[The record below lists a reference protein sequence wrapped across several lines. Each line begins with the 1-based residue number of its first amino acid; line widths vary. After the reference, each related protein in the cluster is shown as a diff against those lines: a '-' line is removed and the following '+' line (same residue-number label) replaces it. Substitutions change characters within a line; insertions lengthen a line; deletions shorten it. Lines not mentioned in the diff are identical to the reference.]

1 VGLSLHLIASFHF
14 DCTLFFTQES
24 TMRTNDLLAE
34 IRDANLS
41 YLMLAQQMIRDDKP
55 AAIFRLGLSQP
66 IADML
71 DALSNAQVLKLAG
84 SASMLTRFR
93 FDDATVLGM
102 LTHDS
107 KERTLAQ
114 SHAAV
119 LLASQPFHEM
129 H

>member
-1 VGLSLHLIASFHF
+1 
-14 DCTLFFTQES
+14 
-24 TMRTNDLLAE
+24 MRTHDIVSE

-41 YLMLAQQMIRDDKP
+41 YLMLAQQMIRADKP
-55 AAIFRLGLSQP
+55 TAIFRLGLSQP

-71 DALSNAQVLKLAG
+71 DGLSTAQVLKLAG

-93 FDDATVLGM
+93 FDDAAILGM

-107 KERTLAQ
+107 KDNALAQ
-114 SHAAV
+114 SHAAI
-119 LLASQPFHEM
+119 LLAGQAFHEV